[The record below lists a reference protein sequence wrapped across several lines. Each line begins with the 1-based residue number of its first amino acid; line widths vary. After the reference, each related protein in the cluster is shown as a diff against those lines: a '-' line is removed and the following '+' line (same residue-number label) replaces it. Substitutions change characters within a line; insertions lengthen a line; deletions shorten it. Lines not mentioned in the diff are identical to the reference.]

1 MYNFNSSPYK
11 SPRNILIARILH
23 RLSNIQE
30 LPGHIFLKGLLKWFL
45 YIKNYFPVCCELELI
60 CCKHELKQEFLFGA
74 TYDNITGIFLFIY
87 YSLFFY
93 KNTHTHIYIYIYIYE
108 KDLGTVLRCCSL
120 SFPFKILPWRF
131 FLMRRKYI
139 F

>member
-1 MYNFNSSPYK
+1 MKPLGLLVYNFNSSPYK

-30 LPGHIFLKGLLKWFL
+30 LPGHIFLKCLLKWFL

-60 CCKHELKQEFLFGA
+60 CCKHELKQEFLFEA
-74 TYDNITGIFLFIY
+74 TYDNTTRIFLFIY

-93 KNTHTHIYIYIYIYE
+93 KNTHTHIYIYIYIYIYE
-108 KDLGTVLRCCSL
+108 KDLSTVLRCCSL
-120 SFPFKILPWRF
+120 SFP
-131 FLMRRKYI
+131 
-139 F
+139 